1 MFQTRSQ
8 TEGAVRIQ
16 VQVKGRFGGRWV
28 DESLSKCLFFNAI
41 PTRINKTYPFNIG
54 NEKK

>member
-41 PTRINKTYPFNIG
+41 PTRINKTYPFNITW
-54 NEKK
+54 